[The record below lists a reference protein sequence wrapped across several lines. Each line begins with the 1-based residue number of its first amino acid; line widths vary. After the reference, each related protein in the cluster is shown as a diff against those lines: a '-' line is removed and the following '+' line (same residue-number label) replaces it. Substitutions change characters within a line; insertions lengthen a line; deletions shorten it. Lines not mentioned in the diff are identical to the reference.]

1 MRDGY
6 AKHSRPED
14 EVKKSG
20 PVGKLLKFIGTVLLI
35 VVLLVAGLIGFLS
48 VTEYK
53 PADSEEIA
61 VEGEASEELAP
72 GDDLTVMSWNIGY
85 GALGD
90 NADFFMDG
98 GKGVKTADEERVM
111 SNMEGII
118 EETSSLDPDIIM
130 FQETD
135 RDSTRSNHINEYK
148 MLQDTYQE
156 YCSSFT
162 NNFKVAFLPYPVPP
176 MGKVDSGIATFSSY
190 PVSGAE
196 RIQLPIPFSWPVRM
210 ANLKRCVLISRVPL
224 KGTDKELVLV
234 NLHLEAYD
242 DGEGKKA
249 QTAMLADI
257 LQAEKEKGNYV
268 IAGGDFNQT
277 FSSAD
282 ISSYVVKPDNWQA
295 GMLDE
300 TQFAEGWQFMMNEK
314 VPSCRSLIEPYINA
328 DKDDFQYYLID
339 GFIVSDNIKVTGVE
353 NQDLGFVV
361 SDHNPVYMKLQLVK

>member
-1 MRDGY
+1 MSDGY

-130 FQETD
+130 FRKLTG
-135 RDSTRSNHINEYK
+135 T
-148 MLQDTYQE
+148 
-156 YCSSFT
+156 
-162 NNFKVAFLPYPVPP
+162 P
-176 MGKVDSGIATFSSY
+176 
-190 PVSGAE
+190 
-196 RIQLPIPFSWPVRM
+196 PVR
-210 ANLKRCVLISRVPL
+210 I
-224 KGTDKELVLV
+224 T
-234 NLHLEAYD
+234 
-242 DGEGKKA
+242 
-249 QTAMLADI
+249 
-257 LQAEKEKGNYV
+257 
-268 IAGGDFNQT
+268 
-277 FSSAD
+277 
-282 ISSYVVKPDNWQA
+282 
-295 GMLDE
+295 
-300 TQFAEGWQFMMNEK
+300 
-314 VPSCRSLIEPYINA
+314 
-328 DKDDFQYYLID
+328 
-339 GFIVSDNIKVTGVE
+339 
-353 NQDLGFVV
+353 
-361 SDHNPVYMKLQLVK
+361 